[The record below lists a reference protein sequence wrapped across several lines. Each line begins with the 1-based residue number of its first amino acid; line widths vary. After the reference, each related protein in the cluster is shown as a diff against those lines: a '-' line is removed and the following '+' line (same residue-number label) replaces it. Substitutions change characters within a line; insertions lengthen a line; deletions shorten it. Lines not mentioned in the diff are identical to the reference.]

1 MTTQEF
7 QNAILRW
14 FCVSG
19 RDNLPW
25 QKNISAYSVWISE
38 IMLQQTRVNTVIPY
52 FERFMRRFPGVRE
65 LSNASID
72 EVLHYWTGLGY
83 YARARNLHRTALIVA
98 NQLGGCFPSDID
110 TLITLPGI
118 GRSTAGA
125 IRSIAFKK
133 PGAILDG
140 NVKRVLSRFA
150 AIEGWPGHTRPL
162 KNLWSIS
169 EELTPLRNTDSFS
182 QAMMD
187 LGATVCI
194 SQPKCHLCPITS
206 GCKAYLS
213 GTQQKY
219 PGKKP
224 KTSLPVK
231 KTHFLMIYNKKLGYL
246 LRKNK
251 SQGIWGGLW
260 AFPQI
265 SKIQELDL
273 ELRELGL
280 KSIKSRTLAT
290 SRHTFSHYHLDYV
303 PVLIHAKELKGQ
315 TTRTTCGERWYNPKT
330 PVLLGMPAPVVSLL
344 EQLNN

>member
-38 IMLQQTRVNTVIPY
+38 IMLQQTRVSTVIPY
-52 FERFMRRFPGVRE
+52 FESFVRRFPDVSE

-83 YARARNLHRTALIVA
+83 YARARNLHRTALIVT
-98 NQLGGCFPSDID
+98 NQLGGCFPSEIEIL
-110 TLITLPGI
+110 TTLPGI

-140 NVKRVLSRFA
+140 NVKRVLARYA

-169 EELTPLRNTDSFS
+169 EELTPLQNTDSFS

-194 SQPKCHLCPITS
+194 SQPKCHLCPVTR
-206 GCKAYLS
+206 GCKAFLS

-224 KTSLPVK
+224 KKRLPVK
-231 KTHFLMIYNKKLGYL
+231 KTYFLMIHNEKLGYL

-251 SQGIWGGLW
+251 SHGIWGGLW

-265 SKIQELDL
+265 SKMEELDL
-273 ELRELGL
+273 VLRDLGL
-280 KSIKSRTLAT
+280 KFIKSRTLAL
-290 SRHTFSHYHLDYV
+290 SRHTFSHYHLDYL
-303 PVLIHAKELKGQ
+303 PVLINATELKGK
-315 TTRTTCGERWYNPKT
+315 TILKECKERWYNPKR